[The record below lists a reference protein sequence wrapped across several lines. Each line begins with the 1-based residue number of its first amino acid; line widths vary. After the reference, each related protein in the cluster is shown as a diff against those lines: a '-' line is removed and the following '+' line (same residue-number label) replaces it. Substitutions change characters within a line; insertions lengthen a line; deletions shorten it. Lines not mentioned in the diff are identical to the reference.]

1 MFDLNPMD
9 VLHQRRLRTVAPH
22 FAAVTISDIALFE
35 GVEDWIQDRLK
46 GRYYI
51 CKKPAL
57 DRNDNLRSTTSVGFE
72 DQQELTYFMLA
83 CPHIRRI

>member
-9 VLHQRRLRTVAPH
+9 VLQQRRLRTIAPH
-22 FAAVTISDIALFE
+22 FAAVTINDVALFE
-35 GVEDWIQDRLK
+35 GVEDWIRDRLK
-46 GRYYI
+46 GRYYV

-57 DRNDNLRSTTSVGFE
+57 DRNGNLRSISSVGFE